1 MAKILDFKMYEKLYQ
16 AVYAEMNMMKKS
28 YNPNKNTTL

>member
-1 MAKILDFKMYEKLYQ
+1 MAKILDDEKLYQ